1 MQQEYLSKLLR
12 RCIDV
17 FGIYAMWIVLHYIAA
32 NLYPHYCANLSFFG
46 FFKSPFEAPTPQCQ
60 ALRFLIS
67 TGGSFINNMWVAVG
81 TYMCS
86 KMCTDVFK
94 RKKGIMPRIKNGKV
108 KEENNNNNDAADADE
123 EEEDDNDDEEED
135 DNDDEED
142 NDDTVQ

>member
-1 MQQEYLSKLLR
+1 
-12 RCIDV
+12 
-17 FGIYAMWIVLHYIAA
+17 
-32 NLYPHYCANLSFFG
+32 
-46 FFKSPFEAPTPQCQ
+46 
-60 ALRFLIS
+60 
-67 TGGSFINNMWVAVG
+67 MWVAVG

-108 KEENNNNNDAADADE
+108 KVKEEENNNNDDDDADE
-123 EEEDDNDDEEED
+123 EEEDDNDEEEED